1 MIPPVEPEALE
12 RQVQLDVYGTTAGS
26 GRMPRAADVAGR
38 LGVDVGEVL
47 DAFRRLNG
55 RRLLA
60 LAPETG
66 EIVMAPPFSAV
77 PTPFLVRS
85 GGTSYFGNCVWDAL
99 GIAAALHRDAD
110 VEASCACCGEPIGLR
125 VRGGAPEPEPCVAHF
140 AVPAK
145 QWWDDIAYT

>member
-1 MIPPVEPEALE
+1 MDPETFDP
-12 RQVQLDVYGTTAGS
+12 QVQLDVYRTTAES
-26 GRMPRAADVAGR
+26 GRPPRAAEVAGR
-38 LGVDVGEVL
+38 LGCGTSEVL
-47 DAFRRLNG
+47 EAFRRLNE
-55 RRLLA
+55 RRLLV

-99 GIAAALHRDAD
+99 GIAAALNRDAD

-145 QWWDDIAYT
+145 HWWDDIAYT